1 MIPRRAGAP
10 RTDRERLRR
19 RDRIGKASAD
29 TREAPGPTPARTR
42 LARPGVDR
50 REPPEMGV
58 LRPLAQA
65 LVDLALAIEHE
76 DEEDE
81 PWTR

>member
-1 MIPRRAGAP
+1 
-10 RTDRERLRR
+10 
-19 RDRIGKASAD
+19 
-29 TREAPGPTPARTR
+29 
-42 LARPGVDR
+42 
-50 REPPEMGV
+50 MGV